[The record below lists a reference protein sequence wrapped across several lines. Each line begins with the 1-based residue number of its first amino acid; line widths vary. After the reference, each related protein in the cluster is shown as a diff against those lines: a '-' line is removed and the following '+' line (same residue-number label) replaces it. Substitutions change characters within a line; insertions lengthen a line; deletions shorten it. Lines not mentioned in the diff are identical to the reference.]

1 MTRRF
6 LMVASLALGL
16 LLGALD
22 QFVFAT
28 ALPTIFGELGG
39 LRSLLWVN
47 TAYVLTGTVAMPV
60 YGVLGAR
67 SAGDRSSWPPW
78 SSSSSGPWPA
88 GWPPACR
95 P

>member
-28 ALPTIFGELGG
+28 ALPTMAGELVG
-39 LRSLLWVN
+39 
-47 TAYVLTGTVAMPV
+47 
-60 YGVLGAR
+60 
-67 SAGDRSSWPPW
+67 
-78 SSSSSGPWPA
+78 
-88 GWPPACR
+88 
-95 P
+95 